1 MKNIEKV
8 VIGFLTCKEFKEVIY
23 SNKNFIIEENPL
35 NIKNIKNI
43 KNLINPALWKLNKNA
58 NKKN

>member
-1 MKNIEKV
+1 IEKV

-23 SNKNFIIEENPL
+23 SNKNFIIKENPL
-35 NIKNIKNI
+35 NIKNI